1 MCSPQRSIQS
11 FGELIGS
18 AKGIFEGRYFNKQRK
33 KEKGHAQKKAFLPN
47 TCNISPW
54 LLLLSVLIW
63 ISLWDEEY
71 LGINWDLQARTAF
84 EIRLISWCGW
94 GWKSWI
100 ICWKGEKCRR
110 RKFDI
115 LAPLSA
121 QSSRAEPLWGW
132 HFESNQNFSIPTWF
146 SLNSAWEVLIW
157 YCAVNQTPR
166 PWKQNWTFTA
176 LFLPGIGNICYKFI
190 FLCE

>member
-1 MCSPQRSIQS
+1 MV
-11 FGELIGS
+11 
-18 AKGIFEGRYFNKQRK
+18 
-33 KEKGHAQKKAFLPN
+33 FLPK
-47 TCNISPW
+47 TCNTSRRQ
-54 LLLLSVLIW
+54 LLLSVLIW
-63 ISLWDEEY
+63 ISLRDEEY
-71 LGINWDLQARTAF
+71 LGINWDPQARAAF

-121 QSSRAEPLWGW
+121 QSSPAEPLWGW

-146 SLNSAWEVLIW
+146 SLSRAWEVLIW
-157 YCAVNQTPR
+157 YCALNQTPR
-166 PWKQNWTFTA
+166 PWQQNWTFTA
-176 LFLPGIGNICYKFI
+176 LFLPWIGNIRNVTSLYFYVSNQLHKPPVIYWLLSHTYRFWRR
-190 FLCE
+190 FFPLQGDFYNFVPDS